1 MSIDESQEKE
11 AFFLS
16 FFSFSSPFGDHFT
29 MKGETQEQIVY
40 IYLSLSL
47 SLSKEGKAC
56 CTDVDFGAVLASL
69 RKDL

>member
-1 MSIDESQEKE
+1 MGRRGKK
-11 AFFLS
+11 L
-16 FFSFSSPFGDHFT
+16 FFSPFELLHDEGGNTGTDN
-29 MKGETQEQIVY
+29 
-40 IYLSLSL
+40 IYVCLFLSL